1 MARRVGKIA
10 YRVVAVLARRLS
22 DFAHASPSPNKHA
35 WAKSLNARAQISLPR
50 QAILPTLLLAL
61 VLPLTTHAQDLPARP
76 IRIIVPNPPGG
87 AGDISARLIGQKLS
101 ESLHQPV
108 VVENQAGASGALGM
122 NMLKRA
128 APDGTTIGVAIA
140 LAQTIDLIQNK
151 QASFDI
157 VRDFTPIT
165 AIADNPAGLVVNS
178 QIAATS
184 LPDLIDLARKRPGE
198 ISYGSAG
205 IGTGLHLYGQV
216 LNQTAGIAM
225 LNVPYKGTTPA
236 LNDLI
241 GGHVPAAILSLATAL
256 PHIQSG
262 RLRLL
267 TVFDTK
273 RYAKLP
279 DVPAVSEV
287 LPGFVPGRA
296 WIGFL
301 GPRDLPAA
309 ITTRLHEELVR
320 VINSPDVQQVLGEN
334 GLVTIANTPAEFAA
348 MIREDAKIWD
358 AAAVSAGLVA
368 R

>member
-1 MARRVGKIA
+1 MSQRGIRI
-10 YRVVAVLARRLS
+10 
-22 DFAHASPSPNKHA
+22 
-35 WAKSLNARAQISLPR
+35 
-50 QAILPTLLLAL
+50 LLLVFVL
-61 VLPLTTHAQDLPARP
+61 LPLAALAQDLPSRP

-101 ESLHQPV
+101 ERLHQPV
-108 VVENQAGASGALGM
+108 VVENQAGASGSIGM

-128 APDGTTIGVAIA
+128 APDGTTMGVAIA

-157 VRDFTPIT
+157 VKDFTPIT
-165 AIADNPAGLVVNS
+165 AIANNPAGLVVNS

-184 LPDLIDLARKRPGE
+184 LSAFIDLVRKRPGE
-198 ISYGSAG
+198 IAYGSAG

-216 LNQTAGIAM
+216 LNKTAGIEM

-241 GGHVPAAILSLATAL
+241 GGHVPAAIVSLATAL

-262 RLRLL
+262 TLRLL

-309 ITTRLHEELVR
+309 ITARLHEEIVR
-320 VINSPDVQQVLGEN
+320 IINSPDVQQVLGEN
-334 GLVTIANTPAEFAA
+334 GLVTIANTPAEFAV
-348 MIREDAKIWD
+348 MIRDDARIWD
-358 AAAVSAGLVA
+358 AAAADAGLVS